1 MVGGTMIVWMFIGC
15 MSVHKVGTLT
25 DYGNSDTQ
33 SRNAATLIDIA
44 VKESWTDT
52 ITARTLALQNIG
64 LLRVHSPE
72 VLSGL
77 MQLIRHSH
85 PEIRRQASWALGE
98 VSRDMEWNEGAQTI
112 LSALTKALLRSRTQI
127 DAEYTIDAIIKL
139 YSPHVHS
146 IEEDLSLLRDLQT
159 YHAQS
164 SEVPSNFYLLER
176 EIQSIPV
183 LLELMREHLTGSV
196 DQLYTSDLAL
206 IRYVERNRGAL
217 SAPQY
222 RQQIQEVLLKEFE
235 LLTIE
240 HQSIQMLSLWMLANS
255 AQNDIFSEEVAVRLI
270 ETTQLLDN
278 ELQILLHMAL
288 WEMRDMEVVRRYLR
302 TFLTENDHAEVHLI
316 IGMLGRKVDLI
327 QELYDIQVSEEVK

>member
-1 MVGGTMIVWMFIGC
+1 MIVWMFIGC

-25 DYGNSDTQ
+25 DYGSSSAQ
-33 SRNAATLIDIA
+33 SRNAATLIDVA
-44 VKESWTDT
+44 GKESWTDT

-64 LLRVHSPE
+64 LLRVNSPE

-77 MQLIRHSH
+77 MQLIHHSH
-85 PEIRRQASWALGE
+85 PEIRRQALWALGE
-98 VSRDMEWNEGAQTI
+98 VSREMEWNDGTKSA
-112 LSALTKALLRSRTQI
+112 LSALTESLLRSRTQL
-127 DAEYTIDAIIKL
+127 DAEYALDAIIKL

-183 LLELMREHLTGSV
+183 LLELMREHLTGSI

-206 IRYVERNRGAL
+206 IRYIERNRGAL

-222 RQQIQEVLLKEFE
+222 RNQIQEVLNKEFE

-255 AQNDIFSEEVAVRLI
+255 AHNDIFSEEVAVRLI

-278 ELQILLHMAL
+278 ELHILLHMAL
-288 WEMRDMEVVRRYLR
+288 WEMRDMEVVRRYFR
-302 TFLTENDHAEVHLI
+302 TFLTENDHADVHLI
-316 IGMLGRKVDLI
+316 IGMLGRRVDLI
-327 QELYDIQVSEEVK
+327 QELYDVQVAEEVK